1 MEMQLLKLCVC
12 IWEREGLQMIFNLKK
27 LLEHHKLKLDSP
39 VKVFSRK
46 DSQSLAVRIKIDAC
60 AVVSTQNPHSDCH

>member
-46 DSQSLAVRIKIDAC
+46 DSQSRGC
-60 AVVSTQNPHSDCH
+60 PY